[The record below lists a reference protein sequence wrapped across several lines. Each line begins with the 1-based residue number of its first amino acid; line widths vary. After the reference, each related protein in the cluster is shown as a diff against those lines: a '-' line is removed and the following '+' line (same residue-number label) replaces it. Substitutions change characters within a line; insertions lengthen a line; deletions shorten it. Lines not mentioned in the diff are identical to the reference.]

1 MQISTDYQTIVIDGG
16 SGIIKAGYGGEEGP
30 RSIFSSIVGIP
41 KMPGL
46 KVGMELKERYCG
58 DEAIKKFEIM
68 NFNQPIQQGEVS
80 DWEKFETLMQ
90 YLLYDQ
96 MKVVPEE
103 ISILMV
109 KAPLS
114 NKLKRAKL
122 AEILFETFNVKRLHL
137 ANSSMLGLFSYGKS
151 SGLIIDSGF
160 NITSTVPIYEGF
172 PLTHASVKI
181 NFGGENI
188 SKNVLELIKNNIDK
202 SYKEIKG
209 RILADNIKE
218 TLSFVS
224 LNGVDN
230 EDNKEVTYELP
241 DGKKVNL
248 TNELFNIN
256 ETLFNPSEDDVQNKG
271 LKSLK
276 NMIVESMDKCESE
289 IKDDIKENICLIGGT
304 TLLHNFP
311 EKLKNDISSP
321 ELTQLSNFNMQ
332 TLPER
337 QFSSWIGGSIMTS
350 LDHFSYLWVT
360 KKEYDENG
368 QVLVSIDSKCF

>member
-1 MQISTDYQTIVIDGG
+1 MQIPTNYQTIVIDAG
-16 SGIIKAGYGGEEGP
+16 SGIIKGGYGGEDGP
-30 RSIFSSIVGIP
+30 RCIFSSIVGIP
-41 KMPGL
+41 KMQGL

-90 YLLYDQ
+90 YLLYDE
-96 MKVVPEE
+96 MKIVPEDM
-103 ISILMV
+103 SILMAE
-109 KAPLS
+109 APLP
-114 NKLKRAKL
+114 NKNKRAKL

-137 ANSSMLGLFSYGKS
+137 GNSSMLGLFSYGKS
-151 SGLIIDSGF
+151 SGLIVDSGF
-160 NITSTVPIYEGF
+160 NVTSTVPIYEGF
-172 PLTHASVKI
+172 PLTHATVKI

-188 SKNVLELIKNNIDK
+188 SKNLLELIKENIDK

-209 RILADNIKE
+209 RILADDIKE
-218 TLSFVS
+218 KLSFVS
-224 LNGVDN
+224 LNGVEN
-230 EDNKEVTYELP
+230 EDNSETTYELP

-248 TNELFNIN
+248 IHELCSIN
-256 ETLFNPSEDDVQNKG
+256 ETLFNPNEDDIQNKG

-311 EKLKNDISSP
+311 EKLKNDISSS

-337 QFSSWIGGSIMTS
+337 QFSSWIGGSIMSS

-368 QVLVSIDSKCF
+368 QILVSIDSKCF

>member
-1 MQISTDYQTIVIDGG
+1 MQIPTDYQTIIIDAG
-16 SGIIKAGYGGEEGP
+16 SGIIKGGFGGEDGP
-30 RSIFSSIVGIP
+30 RSIFSSIVGTP

-46 KVGMELKERYCG
+46 KVGMELQERFCG
-58 DEAIKKFEIM
+58 DEAIKNFEIM
-68 NFNQPIQQGEVS
+68 NFIQPVQKGEVYN
-80 DWEKFETLMQ
+80 WEKFETLMQ

-109 KAPLS
+109 EAPLP

-160 NITSTVPIYEGF
+160 NVTSTVPIYEGF

-181 NFGGENI
+181 NYGGEDI
-188 SKNVLELIKNNIDK
+188 SKNLLDLIKENIDK

-209 RILADNIKE
+209 RILADDIKE
-218 TLSFVS
+218 KLSFVS

-230 EDNKEVTYELP
+230 EDNSETTYELP

-248 TNELFNIN
+248 SSELYKIN
-256 ETLFNPSEDDVQNKG
+256 EILFNPTEEEIKEKN
-271 LKSLK
+271 LISLK
-276 NMIVESMDKCESE
+276 NMVIESMDKCESE

-304 TLLHNFP
+304 TLLKNFP

-337 QFSSWIGGSIMTS
+337 QFASWIGGSIMTS

-368 QVLVSIDSKCF
+368 ETLVSIDSKCF

>member
-1 MQISTDYQTIVIDGG
+1 MQISTDYQTIVIDSG
-16 SGIIKAGYGGEEGP
+16 SGITKVGYGGEEGP

-46 KVGMELKERYCG
+46 KVGMELQERYCG
-58 DEAIKKFEIM
+58 DEAIQKFEIM

-90 YLLYDQ
+90 YLLYDK
-96 MKVVPEE
+96 MKIVPEDM
-103 ISILMV
+103 SVLM
-109 KAPLS
+109 AETPLP
-114 NKLKRAKL
+114 NKIKRAKL

-137 ANSSMLGLFSYGKS
+137 GNSSMLGLFSYGKS
-151 SGLIIDSGF
+151 SGLVIDSGF
-160 NITSTVPIYEGF
+160 NLSSTVPIYEGF

-188 SKNVLELIKNNIDK
+188 SKNLLDLIKDNIDK

-209 RILADNIKE
+209 RILADDIKE
-218 TLSFVS
+218 SLSFVS

-230 EDNKEVTYELP
+230 ENNTEVTYELP

-248 TNELFNIN
+248 TTELCSVNES
-256 ETLFNPSEDDVQNKG
+256 LFNPSEDDVQNKG
-271 LKSLK
+271 LMSLK

-304 TLLHNFP
+304 TLLKNFP

-368 QVLVSIDSKCF
+368 QILVSIDSKCF

>member
-16 SGIIKAGYGGEEGP
+16 SGIIKVGYGGEEGP

-46 KVGMELKERYCG
+46 KVGMELQERYCG
-58 DEAIKKFEIM
+58 DEAIQKFEIM

-109 KAPLS
+109 EAPLP

-160 NITSTVPIYEGF
+160 NVTSTVPIYEGF

-181 NFGGENI
+181 NYGGEDI
-188 SKNVLELIKNNIDK
+188 SKNLLDLIKENVDK

-209 RILADNIKE
+209 RILADDIKE
-218 TLSFVS
+218 KLSFVS

-230 EDNKEVTYELP
+230 EDKSETTYELP

-248 TNELFNIN
+248 SSELYTIN
-256 ETLFNPSEDDVQNKG
+256 EILFNPSEEECKEKN
-271 LKSLK
+271 LMSLK
-276 NMIVESMDKCESE
+276 NMVVESMDKCESE

-304 TLLHNFP
+304 TLLKNF
-311 EKLKNDISSP
+311 
-321 ELTQLSNFNMQ
+321 
-332 TLPER
+332 
-337 QFSSWIGGSIMTS
+337 
-350 LDHFSYLWVT
+350 
-360 KKEYDENG
+360 
-368 QVLVSIDSKCF
+368 